1 MNNLVLLDNKL
12 LILSAKVGLPV
23 YDFDFD
29 LYFTCSHPYQI
40 EGEQPCVL
48 RAGALDDYASEYAE
62 QLTRGIRLVNSPEQ
76 HERASELVHWYPR
89 LQHLTP
95 RTMVF
100 DSLPSA
106 AVIEAHFSW
115 PVFMK
120 GSRQTA
126 KHALDLSVI
135 RSAAQY
141 EIAAA
146 KYKTSPIL
154 HWQKPVIRE
163 FVPLMPVAGGIPG
176 QITPSLEFRSF
187 WWHGE
192 CVGWGRYWYQRPH
205 YASTDMAVGL
215 DIAREAA
222 QLMQVPFLVVD
233 FAKTLAG
240 DWIVIECNDAQ
251 EAGYADVDPRK
262 MWWAILEKLA

>member
-1 MNNLVLLDNKL
+1 MINLTLLDQKL
-12 LILSAKVGLPV
+12 LILSAEVGLPV
-23 YDFDFD
+23 YDFDFS
-29 LYFTCSHPYQI
+29 LYFACSHPYQI
-40 EGEQPCVL
+40 DGELPCVI
-48 RAGALDDYASEYAE
+48 RTGAIDDYASEYAT
-62 QLTRGIRLVNSPEQ
+62 QLARGIRLINSPEQ
-76 HERASELVHWYPR
+76 HERASELIHWYPR
-89 LQHLTP
+89 LQALTP

-100 DSLPSA
+100 ETLPT
-106 AVIEAHFSW
+106 VTEIETHFNW

-141 EIAAA
+141 EVAAN
-146 KYKTSPIL
+146 KYKTNPIL

-163 FVPLMPVAGGIPG
+163 FAPLMPVAGGIPG

-187 WWHGE
+187 WWQGE
-192 CVGWGRYWYQRPH
+192 CVGCGRYWYQTPH
-205 YASTDMAVGL
+205 YSCADLADGLAV
-215 DIAREAA
+215 AKQAA

-240 DWIVIECNDAQ
+240 NWIVIECNDAQ
-251 EAGYADVDPRK
+251 EAGYADVVPRNL
-262 MWWAILEKLA
+262 WQAILEKMA